1 MKKTIPFLLFLCAAP
16 FLLQGQP
23 AGSKSGFGFGPR
35 VGLNLSSLQ
44 GKNFSSDSRISYHI
58 GIFGEYRFGNV
69 WACEAALLYSDQG
82 AELKWKDETILG
94 RIELTSQTKLHYLNI
109 PLLAKAY
116 VFEGLHLF
124 AGPQIGFRIGASA
137 SGLDV
142 KSLYKP
148 VDVSAV
154 LGIGYR
160 FEMGLNIA
168 VSYNVGL
175 NNIRYATTSRT
186 VTGPGGHEAPIDTRT
201 LRNGVFQVSAGWK
214 F

>member
-1 MKKTIPFLLFLCAAP
+1 MMKYLILFICFCTIPFALKA
-16 FLLQGQP
+16 Q
-23 AGSKSGFGFGPR
+23 SFGFGPK
-35 VGLNLSSLQ
+35 VGLNVSSLQ
-44 GKNFSSDSRISYHI
+44 GKEFSSDSRTSYHI
-58 GIFGEYRFGNV
+58 GIFGEYRFGKT
-69 WACEAALLYSDQG
+69 WACELALLYSDQG
-82 AELKWKDETILG
+82 AKLKWTDNTILG
-94 RIELTSQTKLHYLNI
+94 KIELTSQTKLHYLNI

-116 VFEGLHLF
+116 VFEGLHLL

-148 VDVSAV
+148 VDISAT
-154 LGIGYR
+154 LGLGYQ

-168 VSYNVGL
+168 VNYNIGI
-175 NNIRYATTSRT
+175 NNIRYAQTTQA
-186 VTGPGGHEAPIDTRT
+186 VTGTGGYEAPKDTRT